1 MNKETGLE
9 EMYRTVLSAAL
20 EELQKAVKTMLAN
33 TAPETPF
40 PAPKV
45 FRVTKN
51 ISWPDKEAGHTS
63 FSRMRYDDGFVRVVY
78 SLYEPKWLI
87 QKIIKD
93 SGRQPAKILKVVE
106 AIEASTTWCQKRRIG
121 RLKAAENLLQQ
132 QEVALEKLQR
142 RVVAK

>member
-1 MNKETGLE
+1 MTE
-9 EMYRTVLSAAL
+9 EAL
-20 EELQKAVKTMLAN
+20 ENLYEKVLDLSIQGLGQAVKTMLTN

>member
-1 MNKETGLE
+1 MTE
-9 EMYRTVLSAAL
+9 EALKNLYEKVLDLSIKRL
-20 EELQKAVKTMLAN
+20 GQAVKEMMAN
-33 TAPETPF
+33 TVPETPF